1 MIVYRKVEMKDIGN
15 TVGRISPEEMAEKVK
30 SWVNSNK
37 EASDGARA
45 KLREM
50 LARAPLHTSLLSE
63 LRNEFDIPKPIS
75 AWVRLWDEFTYFA
88 GKLDSPNGQPAV
100 ALTSEKANPFYW
112 RKFRKSLIPNAED
125 TVSPWIRLGIPSA
138 ATICGPVRMEAFCAL
153 LRNINPEGD
162 RWLLMAEV
170 CAEFQKTTGMRF
182 QDFFQGR
189 KPGEVSNDFDGQ
201 QYCLWQWSDH
211 RPPLLSVQRKD
222 RTNTAPLQAL
232 TATALKA
239 LRRVAKM
246 KSPETIDFDG
256 LALKYK
262 VDKDSVYF
270 AYLKEIGAAL
280 EPKKFAE
287 PTGAPVALQ
296 RGNGDSDESVEN
308 KALQQFLVAT
318 SDHRRSLPIRQNSI
332 SETVTGQVVELKA
345 SGAMID
351 VKGTTAWL
359 PLSEMAWDFVSDPA
373 DVVQVGH
380 DYEFAVIPD
389 RDNEGR
395 LIVSLKRKSKD
406 PWLTAAS
413 RFAKGTLAEGVVT
426 RYTMNDDGVVVALA
440 PGITGFLPLRE
451 MPSQIRKETASASI
465 EKNARVRVV
474 VIGMDREQRKILL
487 GMKQMEDLRA
497 YTGRDGVS
505 NAIDDEQ
512 TDALFGMSADEPRL
526 CLNADAVI
534 RGAAKDDLL
543 TTLFGTSSPGIMDV
557 WRILFDDGSLSR
569 DDVYLKTG
577 NLSVERQVS
586 HPNCTF
592 SIIRKNNG
600 ERYSVYVAIDNQG
613 SFSHRNRH
621 RILRGGWLDTSE
633 VHGLW
638 HHLADI
644 EDPEI
649 SKVIRKR
656 SRLLGSRR

>member
-1 MIVYRKVEMKDIGN
+1 MVIGS
-15 TVGRISPEEMAEKVK
+15 TAGRMSPEEMAEKAK
-30 SWVNSNK
+30 SWANSNK
-37 EASDGARA
+37 DASDGARA
-45 KLREM
+45 KLREI
-50 LARAPLHTSLLSE
+50 LASGPLHTSLLSE
-63 LRNEFDIPKPIS
+63 LRDEFDIPKPIS
-75 AWVRLWDEFTYFA
+75 AWVRLWDEFTYFS

-100 ALTSEKANPFYW
+100 ALTSEKDNPVYW
-112 RKFRKSLIPNAED
+112 RKFRKSLIPNSGD

-162 RWLLMAEV
+162 HWLLMAEV

-239 LRRVAKM
+239 LRRVAKT

-256 LALKYK
+256 LSLKYK

-280 EPKKFAE
+280 EPQNLAE
-287 PTGAPVALQ
+287 SAIAPAALQ
-296 RGNGDSDESVEN
+296 KVSGVSGVSGEGIASLLPSTV
-308 KALQQFLVAT
+308 T
-318 SDHRRSLPIRQNSI
+318 SNQHQSQPLRPNSI
-332 SETVTGQVVELKA
+332 SGTVTGQVIELKT
-345 SGAMID
+345 SGALID
-351 VKGTTAWL
+351 VKGTPAWL

-380 DYEFAVIPD
+380 IYEFVVIPD

-413 RFAKGTLAEGVVT
+413 RFAKGTLVEGVVT
-426 RYTMNDDGVVVALA
+426 RYTMNDDGVVVSLA

-451 MPSQIRKETASASI
+451 MPSKIQKETASASI
-465 EKNARVRVV
+465 EKTARVRVA

-487 GMKQMEDLRA
+487 SMKQVEDLRA
-497 YTGRDGVS
+497 CTGRDVGPVK
-505 NAIDDEQ
+505 IEDERKN
-512 TDALFGMSADEPRL
+512 ALFGRTSREGSRL
-526 CLNADAVI
+526 CFDADAVI
-534 RGAAKDDLL
+534 QGAAKDELL

-557 WRILFDDGSLSR
+557 WRILFDGESLSR
-569 DDVYLKTG
+569 DVVFLKTG

-586 HPNCTF
+586 HPNYTF
-592 SIIRKNNG
+592 SIVRKDNG
-600 ERYSVYVAIDNQG
+600 ERYSVYVAINDQG
-613 SFSHRNRH
+613 SFARRN
-621 RILRGGWLDTSE
+621 LNQTVRGGWLDTSE
-633 VHGLW
+633 EHGVW

-656 SRLLGSRR
+656 NRLLGSRR